1 MGITLIDWHLNWFK
15 EPNTT
20 PKGYLLL
27 GSSTTAQAE
36 KGNAITLTAA
46 SGRAL
51 FFRGKTTAE
60 QQEWLQAEGG
70 KLVSA
75 YSEAEVAAR
84 AEELA
89 AKLEQ
94 TVASS
99 EEEKAAALKVAWTSQ
114 SAALAAAKKKMKG
127 AMARAAA
134 SLPRSNE

>member
-1 MGITLIDWHLNWFK
+1 MEEAAEILDYLKQGGRVLKSGYVDKQAVDSRKWDWRWKKRWLELHPHAVVWFK

-60 QQEWLQAEGG
+60 QQEWLQATTAAIDRLGQSGG
-70 KLVSA
+70 IA
-75 YSEAEVAAR
+75 HRAAR
-84 AEELA
+84 RG
-89 AKLEQ
+89 
-94 TVASS
+94 SS
-99 EEEKAAALKVAWTSQ
+99 S
-114 SAALAAAKKKMKG
+114 G
-127 AMARAAA
+127 MAR
-134 SLPRSNE
+134 L